1 MPMEKAINDT
11 LLLLNSSNVELSQA
25 VITSIMN
32 LHIVSEILYSKDLVF
47 DTAQEITTGLPKSNL
62 IINSGISMSI
72 AGQGN
77 KALGQVIEMD
87 TIVRGGTIH
96 WIDTILL
103 PDLSFLAN
111 IQQKN
116 ITVLPVFE

>member
-11 LLLLNSSNVELSQA
+11 LLLLNSSSVELSQA

-32 LHIVSEILYSKDLVF
+32 LHIVSGILYSKDLVF

-62 IINSGISMSI
+62 IINSGISLSI

-77 KALGQVIEMD
+77 KALGQVVEMD

-103 PDLSFLAN
+103 PDLSILAN
-111 IQQKN
+111 IQQKSV
-116 ITVLPVFE
+116 TVLPVLE

>member
-1 MPMEKAINDT
+1 MPREKAINDT

-62 IINSGISMSI
+62 IINNGISMSI

>member
-62 IINSGISMSI
+62 IINNGISMSI

>member
-1 MPMEKAINDT
+1 MPVSKAIHDT
-11 LLLLNSSNVELSQA
+11 LLILNSSSVEVSQA

-32 LHIVSEILYSKDLVF
+32 LHIIPGILYSKDLVF

-62 IINSGISMSI
+62 IINTGISMSI

-77 KALGQVIEMD
+77 KALGQVVEMD

-96 WIDTILL
+96 WIDTTLL
-103 PDLSFLAN
+103 PDLSILAN
-111 IQQKN
+111 IQQKDVT
-116 ITVLPVFE
+116 ILPIFE